1 MRSLLPESCEFKC
14 SRIYVLNRQEPRRP
28 LQPHLCACHS
38 LHHDLQSYK
47 SNSSHSFNNHLS
59 PNMSAPISLSDVG
72 MLLPP
77 DDALFHR
84 QTVADLLHRNNLH
97 FPGAQPVS
105 FARHHLAELQR
116 KDYFMCEKT
125 DGVRCLLY
133 LTMTTDE
140 SGQQVETQFLIDRKN
155 EYYYIPRDAIHIPT
169 PNDWAGFHVGTLLDG
184 ELVRQRFKDG
194 KPARLAYLIFDCLAI
209 DGEDVTSKAFDKR
222 LARIDAHIAK
232 PLRDFARKYAE
243 DVANQPFQ
251 MEMKKMEFPYGMEMM
266 FKDRIPN
273 LPHGNDG
280 LIFTCKDTPYVAG
293 TDQHILKWKPPQEN
307 TIDFRLLL
315 GNFPMLED
323 DEGDFEDWDAK
334 PEMELHVNHGGGGG
348 RGYKFFASL
357 EINDAEWMALKRL
370 NEQLDGRI
378 LECYRDPVKGLWR
391 PKLDDGTPRFRDDKS
406 DANHVSVV
414 QSVQESIEDA
424 VTEQDLIG
432 AAMGIRNAF
441 KARQKAR
448 EDEQKRVS
456 DEQKRAEEAEKKRRG
471 EERKRRESEAVPPPV
486 DDGPKYE
493 D

>member
-1 MRSLLPESCEFKC
+1 
-14 SRIYVLNRQEPRRP
+14 
-28 LQPHLCACHS
+28 
-38 LHHDLQSYK
+38 
-47 SNSSHSFNNHLS
+47 
-59 PNMSAPISLSDVG
+59 
-72 MLLPP
+72 
-77 DDALFHR
+77 
-84 QTVADLLHRNNLH
+84 
-97 FPGAQPVS
+97 
-105 FARHHLAELQR
+105 
-116 KDYFMCEKT
+116 MCEKT

-222 LARIDAHIAK
+222 LARIDTHIAK
-232 PLRDFARKYAE
+232 PLRDFARKYAD